1 MKYQR
6 EKAVQYAEKW
16 ALSRNPKYYNY
27 DALGG
32 DCTNFVSQ
40 CLYAGTLEMNYQK
53 NGWYYYNANQ
63 KSPSWTGV
71 EFLYK
76 FLINNKGD
84 GPKGRLVNKSE
95 IEEGD
100 IIQLSFDGNI
110 FGHTVIITKVNLSQI
125 LIAAH
130 TIDSKN
136 RDIETYS
143 YKKIRYIHIF

>member
-1 MKYQR
+1 MSYQR

-40 CLYAGTLEMNYQK
+40 CLYAGTLEMNYSK
-53 NGWYYYNANQ
+53 NGWYYHNANQ

-76 FLINNKGD
+76 FLISNQGV
-84 GPKGRLVNKSE
+84 GPKGRLVDKSE
-95 IEEGD
+95 VEESD

-110 FGHTVIITKVNLSQI
+110 FGHTLFVTKVKSNQI